1 MTSIGWAQIALV
13 FALVALCAYPLGL
26 YIARV
31 LRGDRVL
38 LSPVLAPVE
47 RGFYALAGI
56 DPRHGMGQ
64 GMGQGMGWKGY
75 AFALLLLN
83 ALHFLLLY
91 AVLRLQ
97 FYLPFNPQGM
107 VGLSPVLA
115 FNTAMSFVTNTNW
128 QAYSGEGALSYGTQ
142 MFGLTVHNF
151 LSAATGI
158 AAAAAVARAFAAG
171 GVRELGNF
179 WVDLT
184 RVTLYLLLPLAIVG
198 GALLLLLG
206 VPMTLSG
213 YVDAT
218 TLEGAKQTIALGP
231 VAFQEAIKLLGTN
244 GGGFFNANSAHPF
257 ENPSAVTNMLEIVFL
272 SVIPFAMPFFF
283 GKVVGDMRQGVA
295 LFAVMAIFAVGFT
308 ILAYSAETANPLL
321 TALGVDPALG
331 NMEGKEQ
338 RFGTA
343 MSVLFAVLTTGTSC
357 GAVNM
362 MHDSMMPLAGLVTLF
377 QMQLGEVTPGGV
389 GSGLYGIIVFALISV
404 FVAGLMVGR
413 TPEYLGKKI
422 QAKEVKLAMLAVLIL
437 CLSILGGTAVSM
449 VLPAATASLGNAG
462 PHGLSEM
469 LYAYT
474 SATANNGSAF
484 GGLTAD
490 TPWLDVTLGLS
501 MLFGRFA
508 YLVPVLAIA
517 GSLAAKPKL
526 PPSAGSFPTH
536 GPLFVGL
543 MVGVIV
549 IIGGLQFMS
558 ALSLGPLAEHVS
570 MLAGTTF

>member
-1 MTSIGWAQIALV
+1 MTVTGWAQIALV
-13 FALVALCAYPLGL
+13 FALILLCAYPLGL
-26 YIARV
+26 YIARI
-31 LRGDRVL
+31 LSADRVFL
-38 LSPVLAPVE
+38 TPVFGPLE
-47 RGFYALAGI
+47 RGFYALSGI
-56 DPRHGMGQ
+56 DPRQ
-64 GMGQGMGWKGY
+64 KMGWKSY
-75 AFALLLLN
+75 AFALLLVN

-91 AVLRLQ
+91 AMLRLQ

-107 VGLSPVLA
+107 VGMSPTLA

-128 QAYSGEGALSYGTQ
+128 QAYAGEGALSYGSQ

-158 AAAAAVARAFAAG
+158 AAAAAIARAFAAG
-171 GVRELGNF
+171 GMKDLGNF
-179 WVDLT
+179 WADLT
-184 RVTLYLLLPLAIVG
+184 RITSYLLLPLAIVV
-198 GALLLLLG
+198 GAVLIVTG
-206 VPMTLSG
+206 VPMTLSA

-257 ENPSAVTNMLEIVFL
+257 ENPTAISNILEIVSLVTISFSL
-272 SVIPFAMPFFF
+272 PFFF
-283 GKVVGDMRQGVA
+283 GRLVGDMRQGVA
-295 LFAVMAIFAVGFT
+295 LFAVMAVFAVGFT
-308 ILAYSAETANPLL
+308 ALCYAAETANPLL
-321 TALGVDPALG
+321 SALGVDPSMG
-331 NMEGKEQ
+331 NMEGKEI

-357 GAVNM
+357 GAVNV
-362 MHDSMMPLAGLVTLF
+362 MHDSLMPLAGMIPMF

-389 GSGLYGIIVFALISV
+389 GSGLYAMLVFALISV

-422 QAKEVKLAMLAVLIL
+422 QAKEVKLAMLSVLIL
-437 CLSILGGTAVSM
+437 CLSILGGTAMSI
-449 VLPAATASLGNAG
+449 VLPVATASLNNAG

-484 GGLTAD
+484 AGISAD
-490 TPWLDVTLGLS
+490 TPWLDITLGIC
-501 MLFGRFA
+501 MLLGRFG

-517 GSLAAKPKL
+517 GSLASKPKL
-526 PPSAGSFPTH
+526 PPSAGTFPTH
-536 GPLFVGL
+536 GPLFIGL

-549 IIGGLQFMS
+549 IIGGLQFMP

-570 MLAGTTF
+570 MLAGRTF

>member
-1 MTSIGWAQIALV
+1 MTWIGWAQIALV
-13 FALVALCAYPLGL
+13 FALVAVCAYPLGL

-31 LRGDRVL
+31 LQGDRTF
-38 LSPVLAPVE
+38 LSAVLAPVE
-47 RGFYALAGI
+47 RGFYALAGV
-56 DPRHGMGQ
+56 DPRR
-64 GMGQGMGWKGY
+64 GMGWKGY
-75 AFALLLLN
+75 AVALLLLN

-91 AVLRLQ
+91 AMLRLQ

-107 VGLSPVLA
+107 VGLSPTLA

-128 QAYSGEGALSYGTQ
+128 QAYGGEGTLSYGSQ

-158 AAAAAVARAFAAG
+158 AAAAAMARAFAAG
-171 GVRELGNF
+171 GLRELGNF
-179 WVDLT
+179 WADMT
-184 RVTLYLLLPLAIVG
+184 RIVLYLLLPLAIVLSA
-198 GALLLLLG
+198 ALLLMG
-206 VPMTLSG
+206 VPMTLSA
-213 YVDAT
+213 YADAS
-218 TLEGAKQTIALGP
+218 TLEGARQTIALGP

-257 ENPSAVTNMLEIVFL
+257 ENPTAISNILEVASL
-272 SVIPFAMPFFF
+272 VVIPFSLPFFF
-283 GKVVGDMRQGVA
+283 GRVVGDMRQGVA

-308 ILAYSAETANPLL
+308 ALCYAAETANPLL
-321 TALGVDPALG
+321 TALGVDPSMG
-331 NMEGKEQ
+331 NMEGKEL

-362 MHDSMMPLAGLVTLF
+362 MHDSMMPLAGLIPLF

-389 GSGLYGIIVFALISV
+389 GSGLYGMLVFALISV

-437 CLSILGGTAVSM
+437 CLSILGGTAVSI
-449 VLPAATASLGNAG
+449 VLPVATASLANAG

-484 GGLTAD
+484 AGISAD
-490 TPWLDVTLGLS
+490 TPWLDITLGIS
-501 MLFGRFA
+501 MLLGRFA

-543 MVGVIV
+543 MVGVII
-549 IIGGLQFMS
+549 IIGGLQFMP